1 MVIKDEFGAIL
12 DRDAEWWRHHGRVWI
27 GAYGRHSYAE
37 LSDKASKF
45 AADMLS
51 SASGN
56 LREEAESWRCA
67 YQKLYEA
74 NSVATNRSE
83 QLVRENIRLA
93 SEVRLL
99 KAAVYIMVAAVAVML
114 ICLRSAGGNPW

>member
-12 DRDAEWWRHHGRVWI
+12 EE
-27 GAYGRHSYAE
+27 YGLEHMVGTPMHAE

-74 NSVATNRSE
+74 HSVATNRSE

-99 KAAVYIMVAAVAVML
+99 KAAVYIMVAAVAAML